1 MHELVEKASFDE
13 YFDST
18 IALSFGYVVI
28 EKNNNKINWL
38 HERCLRIIYH
48 DKQSSF

>member
-13 YFDST
+13 CFDST
-18 IALSFGYVVI
+18 ITLSFGCVI
-28 EKNNNKINWL
+28 VEKNNKINWL